1 MQLATPRAAVIEN
14 VPQLRTALRGEVWGA
29 FRKLLAACGGSYKWR
44 HVETCPKLY
53 GSCFRRRRLWII
65 GIRQAVESSCMV
77 S

>member
-1 MQLATPRAAVIEN
+1 MQLEDVERWLRETFDTLQYLKLAAPRAAVIEN

-53 GSCFRRRRLWII
+53 GSCF
-65 GIRQAVESSCMV
+65 
-77 S
+77 